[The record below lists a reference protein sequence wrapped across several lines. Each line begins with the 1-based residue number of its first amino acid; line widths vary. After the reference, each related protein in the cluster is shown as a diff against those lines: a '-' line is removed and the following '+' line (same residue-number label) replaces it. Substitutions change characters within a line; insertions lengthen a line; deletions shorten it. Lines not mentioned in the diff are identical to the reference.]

1 MPAPDFGDGSGTID
15 LGGPSTSDAEEFAAD
30 EACRYIFTDGG
41 IEFGNLQLGAHTGT
55 YGRPGPSLL
64 AGNVTGSRASRS
76 LALAVLG

>member
-30 EACRYIFTDGG
+30 DEACRYIFTDGG

-55 YGRPGPSLL
+55 YAPPS
-64 AGNVTGSRASRS
+64 SRTYCRIWAQRKAREHSC
-76 LALAVLG
+76 G